1 MPYRENRE
9 YRSIELRAIQTEDE
23 EKSYKVSGYAT
34 TFDSPYVMYED
45 EEGNKYKEVISSK
58 AFDQAN
64 MSDIIFLYNH
74 EGMVYARQKNG
85 TLVVE
90 NDEHGMKVT
99 ADLGSTK
106 QSREMFEAIESGLI
120 DQMSWAFTVDADE
133 YDKKTRTRT
142 ITKVRKVYDVS
153 AVSIPAN
160 DQTNIGVVSRDYFS
174 GVAEMEKA
182 ERLEREKMKKKI
194 EIKLK
199 LED

>member
-1 MPYRENRE
+1 MPIKDNRE
-9 YRSIELRAIQTEDE
+9 YRSIELRAIQDEE

-34 TFDSPYVMYED
+34 TFDSPYVMFTD
-45 EEGNKYKEVISSK
+45 EEGNEYKETISSK
-58 AFDQAN
+58 AFKEAD
-64 MSDIIFLYNH
+64 MSDVIFLYNH

-106 QSREMFEAIESGLI
+106 QSRELFEAIESGLI

-160 DQTNIGVVSRDYFS
+160 DQTSIGVATRDYFA
-174 GVAEMEKA
+174 GVAEIERA
-182 ERLEREKMKKKI
+182 ERLERAKQMQRIKI
-194 EIKLK
+194 KAK

>member
-1 MPYRENRE
+1 MPIKDNRE
-9 YRSIELRAIQTEDE
+9 YRSIELRAIQDEE

-34 TFDSPYVMYED
+34 TFDSPYVMFTD
-45 EEGNKYKEVISSK
+45 EEGNEYKETISSK
-58 AFDQAN
+58 AFKEAD
-64 MSDIIFLYNH
+64 MSDVIFLYNH

-106 QSREMFEAIESGLI
+106 QSRELFEAIESGLI

-160 DQTNIGVVSRDYFS
+160 DQTSIGVATRDYFA
-174 GVAEMEKA
+174 GVSEIERA
-182 ERLEREKMKKKI
+182 ERLERAKQMQRIKI
-194 EIKLK
+194 KAK